1 MKRTLASIPA
11 VVLLTLAV
19 LISPLAGQA
28 LAAKKLIFVM
38 SWIPD
43 ARWAGE
49 TVAKYRGYYK
59 AEGLDVSLKWAKGSR
74 NSAKQTAAGG
84 ADFASTTGSVVLTS
98 REKGV
103 PLLMIA
109 QTLPKAGTAFISLKK
124 TGIKGPNDL
133 MGRKVGVQRGS
144 TTWVGF
150 QALMNKYGVNIDK
163 LNKIEVG
170 FGLKPLL
177 TGMVDIRPAMIYNEV
192 VLARH
197 KGIALNVI
205 WVPEH
210 GVKLVGLGIAT
221 TEKMLKNNADTAR
234 RFVRATLK
242 GYEHAKKDPADAIK
256 AVLQHKP
263 DHDAVYQRKVLNV
276 ILNQVAVP
284 AKNGIYGWVDRDD
297 YVGMQ
302 ENLIKFGVMKKRIN
316 IDDTFTNQFVKAY
329 YGK

>member
-1 MKRTLASIPA
+1 MKKAFGLTMAIGVLA
-11 VVLLTLAV
+11 LAV
-19 LISPLAGQA
+19 FLHPLAGQA
-28 LAAKKLIFVM
+28 LAAKKLTFVM

-49 TVAKYRGYYK
+49 TVAKYRGYFK

-74 NSAKQTAAGG
+74 NSAKQTASGG
-84 ADFASTTGSVVLTS
+84 ADLASTTGSVILTS
-98 REKGV
+98 REKGI
-103 PLLMIA
+103 PLRMIA
-109 QTLPKAGTAFISLKK
+109 QTHPKAGTAFISLKK

-170 FGLKPLL
+170 FGLKPLMS
-177 TGMVDIRPAMIYNEV
+177 GMVDIRPAMIYNEV

-197 KGIALNVI
+197 KGIPLNVL

-221 TEKMLKNNADTAR
+221 TEKMLKNDADAAR
-234 RFVRATLK
+234 RFVRASLK
-242 GYEHAKKDPADAIK
+242 GYEHARKDPADAIK
-256 AVLQHKP
+256 AVVQHKA

-276 ILNQVAVP
+276 ILGKVAVP
-284 AKNGIYGWVDRDD
+284 AKNGLFAWVDRDE
-297 YVGMQ
+297 YAGMQ
-302 ENLIKFGVMKKRIN
+302 DNLIKFGVMKKRVN
-316 IDDTFTNQFVKAY
+316 VDDAFDNQFVKAY